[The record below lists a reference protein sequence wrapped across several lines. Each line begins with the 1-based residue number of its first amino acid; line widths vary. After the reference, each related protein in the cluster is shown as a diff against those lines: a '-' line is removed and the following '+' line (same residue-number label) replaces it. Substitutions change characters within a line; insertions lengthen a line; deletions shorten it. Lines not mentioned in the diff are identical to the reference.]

1 MGDWGIYAMTATAVT
16 AWSAG
21 CYALYRST
29 RRKAI
34 WSAAPTVAGCLFL
47 LGWCVAGISLVPQAA
62 GLVALWLGIGGIA
75 LLHLRAALEAADR
88 QIGDRVLWNTEEP
101 VSAGDAEVWWK

>member
-1 MGDWGIYAMTATAVT
+1 MEIWMVSVVAAT

-47 LGWCVAGISLVPQAA
+47 LGWCVAGISLVPQAS
-62 GLVALWLGIGGIA
+62 GLVALWLGIGSIA
-75 LLHLRAALEAADR
+75 LLHLRAAMETADR
-88 QIGDRVLWNTEEP
+88 QIGD
-101 VSAGDAEVWWK
+101 SAL